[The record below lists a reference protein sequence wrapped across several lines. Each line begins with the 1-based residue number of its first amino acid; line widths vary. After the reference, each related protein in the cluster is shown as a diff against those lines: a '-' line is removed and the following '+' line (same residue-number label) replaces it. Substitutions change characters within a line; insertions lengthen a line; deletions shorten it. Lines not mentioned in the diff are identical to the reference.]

1 MSSLDLGGIPL
12 LSAQRAT
19 EDRRPGEP
27 LNRCPKQ
34 GTPVSSH
41 RLKAGGSPQAEVLM
55 KTISTGAFRYY
66 LFPGDHF
73 FIHSHQA
80 SVLKAISQEM
90 TQIIEN

>member
-1 MSSLDLGGIPL
+1 
-12 LSAQRAT
+12 
-19 EDRRPGEP
+19 
-27 LNRCPKQ
+27 
-34 GTPVSSH
+34 
-41 RLKAGGSPQAEVLM
+41 M